1 MQAYI
6 VRVYRR
12 RPLAGT
18 VERPGASAQP
28 FASVAELMRLL
39 QARPPPVPPKDG
51 PQSPA

>member
-18 VERPGASAQP
+18 VEPAGGSARP
-28 FASVAELMRLL
+28 FASMAELMRLL
-39 QARPPPVPPKDG
+39 QARPTPVPPKDG